1 MLASADIIRCV
12 VDAVAHRN
20 LPLVVDPVMYFIP
33 FRHRLLQSEAHR
45 SLVTDLFPIALLITP
60 NLPEASVLLD
70 GRVIASVTDMQQ
82 AAVDLMAL
90 GRSKFVLVKG
100 GHLESDT
107 VVDVLY
113 DGESFDLFSSPR
125 VHTTNTHAGATL
137 VASWTCFVLSIDAF
151 AKLYPDGMVGFVFP
165 VVNMSSLLVITM
177 FMLVAGRQ
185 LPLHVRMAG
194 GFGSLLLSILVV
206 PLLQLVPNIDIQVR
220 YVGTLIMVIVTSM
233 ASALI
238 QSSIYGLGAVFGPSF
253 LQAIDGG
260 KGTGAVL
267 LVFAR
272 IATKW
277 TYDHDTPGMLS
288 LCVFFGLACV
298 TIAVSWTLY
307 VSHAFMLNNGDM
319 LVPTA
324 LPLPSPMRSP
334 QKQQLFQVY
343 PFYLL
348 KRLNRRCDQTFAPTE
363 TTPIVDKEHN
373 TDVGSI
379 LTVLRLSW
387 KPVSMSFV
395 TFCVCLACY
404 PGLTTAIQ
412 SNSIGQTWFPVVLTA
427 AFTVG
432 DLVGKSLPLTIRLL
446 TLDTLH
452 YPLVVQAAYIPLF
465 VLAVVYS
472 NAVSDIAAIA
482 LVTSLGFVT
491 GYVGTSAMIL
501 APTPCSDVEHEVA
514 GMTGSMATIAGLF
527 AGSYIY
533 LMVVVA
539 DVFSAE
545 EAELV
550 AMQFSLANRRNAR
563 DLDKLEATVLFKE
576 HAPEFSP
583 HDLKTIFA
591 GIEAKGTFQLNV
603 NEYLEIKANKKIELE
618 AIDEEDLKRHFT
630 VLDYHGNG
638 SLVAT
643 EITEALEKTGDSG
656 VDVLKEAIQHATT
669 LSTDGTITF
678 ELFRVAI
685 HDMNRKNQAAIAAGM
700 IRIYRLQAKLQEQA
714 LKRRASN
721 THETSIQIEY
731 QVLVAQTQRQQA
743 QLITAQND
751 LFSKVYGIIVA
762 QYMCQTRVLQAF
774 RTFFDHLHTEV
785 DSHLFRHNLEK
796 NGRVVAVHP
805 SFLLTPGP
813 VIEQSPAYADL
824 CNFMI
829 PDMVYDTDN
838 HGPLFTN
845 RAYRKIFLW
854 YCLLG
859 SLTNLQTMGRTNFLR
874 FARDCRVADLSDRP
888 ILDADLDAC
897 YVVAI
902 REPRVASPQKRV
914 VDSESFHFH
923 FKPTPPLFE
932 HTTKHHS
939 NTHGGGM
946 TFKQWVHGT
955 TLLLCRCLN
964 LEEIVQEYNAAKLDV
979 GFSKTESR
987 ESLDLNFHEFLRCI
1001 QRLAMAMN
1009 RSLSSSSSA
1018 AAAGIDGRMF
1028 AYTKHHSLVSSFQHF
1043 RSDMQSP
1050 GHHGRRRPPN
1060 NITPNDVD
1068 SIRNAQVCR
1077 PQANTFTPDDTAI
1090 AAVFPAV
1097 LGHAAVV
1104 PGRVPPHQNHPS
1116 PANARRIAPCCES
1129 AVDHF

>member
-70 GRVIASVTDMQQ
+70 GRVIASVADMQQ

-165 VVNMSSLLVITM
+165 VANMSSLLVITM

-206 PLLQLVPNIDIQVR
+206 PLLQLVPNIDTQVR

-343 PFYLL
+343 PFYLQ
-348 KRLNRRCDQTFAPTE
+348 KRLNWRCAQTFAPTE

-387 KPVSMSFV
+387 KPMSMSFV

-630 VLDYHGNG
+630 VLDYH
-638 SLVAT
+638 
-643 EITEALEKTGDSG
+643 ALEKTGDSG

-700 IRIYRLQAKLQEQA
+700 IRIYRLQAKLQ
-714 LKRRASN
+714 
-721 THETSIQIEY
+721 
-731 QVLVAQTQRQQA
+731 
-743 QLITAQND
+743 
-751 LFSKVYGIIVA
+751 
-762 QYMCQTRVLQAF
+762 
-774 RTFFDHLHTEV
+774 
-785 DSHLFRHNLEK
+785 
-796 NGRVVAVHP
+796 
-805 SFLLTPGP
+805 
-813 VIEQSPAYADL
+813 QSPAYADL

-829 PDMVYDTDN
+829 PDMVYDTV
-838 HGPLFTN
+838 
-845 RAYRKIFLW
+845 
-854 YCLLG
+854 
-859 SLTNLQTMGRTNFLR
+859 
-874 FARDCRVADLSDRP
+874 RV
-888 ILDADLDAC
+888 
-897 YVVAI
+897 
-902 REPRVASPQKRV
+902 
-914 VDSESFHFH
+914 
-923 FKPTPPLFE
+923 
-932 HTTKHHS
+932 
-939 NTHGGGM
+939 
-946 TFKQWVHGT
+946 
-955 TLLLCRCLN
+955 
-964 LEEIVQEYNAAKLDV
+964 NAA
-979 GFSKTESR
+979 
-987 ESLDLNFHEFLRCI
+987 
-1001 QRLAMAMN
+1001 
-1009 RSLSSSSSA
+1009 LS
-1018 AAAGIDGRMF
+1018 
-1028 AYTKHHSLVSSFQHF
+1028 
-1043 RSDMQSP
+1043 
-1050 GHHGRRRPPN
+1050 
-1060 NITPNDVD
+1060 TP
-1068 SIRNAQVCR
+1068 I
-1077 PQANTFTPDDTAI
+1077 
-1090 AAVFPAV
+1090 
-1097 LGHAAVV
+1097 
-1104 PGRVPPHQNHPS
+1104 
-1116 PANARRIAPCCES
+1116 
-1129 AVDHF
+1129 

>member
-206 PLLQLVPNIDIQVR
+206 PLLQLVPNIDTQVR

-277 TYDHDTPGMLS
+277 TYDHDNPGMLS

-307 VSHAFMLNNGDM
+307 VSHAFMLKNGDM

-446 TLDTLH
+446 TLETLH

-527 AGSYIY
+527 AGSY
-533 LMVVVA
+533 
-539 DVFSAE
+539 
-545 EAELV
+545 
-550 AMQFSLANRRNAR
+550 
-563 DLDKLEATVLFKE
+563 
-576 HAPEFSP
+576 
-583 HDLKTIFA
+583 
-591 GIEAKGTFQLNV
+591 
-603 NEYLEIKANKKIELE
+603 
-618 AIDEEDLKRHFT
+618 
-630 VLDYHGNG
+630 
-638 SLVAT
+638 
-643 EITEALEKTGDSG
+643 TGDSG

-813 VIEQSPAYADL
+813 QSPAYADL

-902 REPRVASPQKRV
+902 REPRVAPPQKRV

-979 GFSKTESR
+979 GFSKSESR

-1009 RSLSSSSSA
+1009 RSLSSSA

-1050 GHHGRRRPPN
+1050 GQSQVHLFQHTRQLHADDRQMSKVVALVQSRLKSHSSLLLPAPTGRLQPQATDISLFDHLPPLAMDVAAPPTTSRPTTSIRSETPKCVVPKPTHLPLMILPSQPCSPRYSATRPLSLGGSPRIKIIRPPLTLDVSPHVASPLPTTSRPPPTTAQYN
-1060 NITPNDVD
+1060 GFAIPPLSSSDRPRTPYE
-1068 SIRNAQVCR
+1068 
-1077 PQANTFTPDDTAI
+1077 
-1090 AAVFPAV
+1090 
-1097 LGHAAVV
+1097 HASGVV
-1104 PGRVPPHQNHPS
+1104 VSGVVVS
-1116 PANARRIAPCCES
+1116 ARLQ
-1129 AVDHF
+1129 

>member
-1 MLASADIIRCV
+1 MPSPPKRPVLTLD
-12 VDAVAHRN
+12 
-20 LPLVVDPVMYFIP
+20 LP
-33 FRHRLLQSEAHR
+33 SE
-45 SLVTDLFPIALLITP
+45 TIEFTGDF
-60 NLPEASVLLD
+60 SVPGYLWTYLTFY
-70 GRVIASVTDMQQ
+70 A
-82 AAVDLMAL
+82 
-90 GRSKFVLVKG
+90 
-100 GHLESDT
+100 
-107 VVDVLY
+107 
-113 DGESFDLFSSPR
+113 
-125 VHTTNTHAGATL
+125 AGATL

-165 VVNMSSLLVITM
+165 VANMSSLLVITM

-206 PLLQLVPNIDIQVR
+206 PLLQLVPNIDTQVR

-343 PFYLL
+343 PFYLQ
-348 KRLNRRCDQTFAPTE
+348 KRLNWRCDQTFAPTE

-387 KPVSMSFV
+387 KPMSMSFV

-591 GIEAKGTFQLNV
+591 GIETKGTFQLNV

-630 VLDYHGNG
+630 VLDYH
-638 SLVAT
+638 
-643 EITEALEKTGDSG
+643 ALEKTGDSG

-700 IRIYRLQAKLQEQA
+700 IRIYRLQAKLQ
-714 LKRRASN
+714 
-721 THETSIQIEY
+721 
-731 QVLVAQTQRQQA
+731 
-743 QLITAQND
+743 
-751 LFSKVYGIIVA
+751 
-762 QYMCQTRVLQAF
+762 
-774 RTFFDHLHTEV
+774 
-785 DSHLFRHNLEK
+785 
-796 NGRVVAVHP
+796 
-805 SFLLTPGP
+805 
-813 VIEQSPAYADL
+813 QSPAYADL

-902 REPRVASPQKRV
+902 REPRVAPPQKRV
-914 VDSESFHFH
+914 VDSDSFHFH

-1018 AAAGIDGRMF
+1018 AVAGIDGRMF

-1050 GHHGRRRPPN
+1050 GQSQVHLFQHTRQLHADDRQMSKVVALVQSRLKSHSSLLLPAPTGHLQPQATDISLFDHLPPLAMDVAAPPIQTTSRPTTSIRSETPKCVVPKPTHLPLMILPSQPCSPRYSATRPLSLGGSPRIKIIRPPLTLDVSPHVASPPSTTSRPPPTTAQYN
-1060 NITPNDVD
+1060 GFTIPPLSSSDRPRTPYE
-1068 SIRNAQVCR
+1068 
-1077 PQANTFTPDDTAI
+1077 
-1090 AAVFPAV
+1090 
-1097 LGHAAVV
+1097 HASGVV
-1104 PGRVPPHQNHPS
+1104 VS
-1116 PANARRIAPCCES
+1116 ARLQ
-1129 AVDHF
+1129 